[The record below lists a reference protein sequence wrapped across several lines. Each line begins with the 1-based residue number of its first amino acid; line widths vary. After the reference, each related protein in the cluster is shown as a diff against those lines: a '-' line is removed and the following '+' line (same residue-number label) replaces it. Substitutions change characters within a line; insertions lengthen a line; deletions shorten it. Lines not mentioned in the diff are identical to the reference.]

1 MGKEKLGLALGGGG
15 GKGAYQI
22 GVWKYL
28 AEIGLD
34 SYVSVVSGTSVGALN
49 AVLFSDGD
57 IAKAERIWTEQTE
70 DSILSRQR
78 EENIMVPDGFSELE
92 DVLLSMVTNGLFAR
106 DGLKGIIA
114 REIDL
119 DAIKKNTL
127 RVYATCTRI
136 PDFVGVSFLLNE
148 LDKKNIVQALL
159 ASSAIPG
166 VFRPE
171 KVLNDFYYDGGIIAQ
186 NNVSLVPL
194 NKTECTQALVIPL
207 NDTQEFH
214 TCYNMTVIC
223 PSKDLGDLF
232 EGTLNF
238 SKRKASELIRLG
250 YEDASTIYAE
260 SLHELLCTM
269 KGKAKMVG
277 VDEVIATF
285 NDESVRQSIV
295 AEADV
300 IPILLKD
307 EKKDVIKLSAC
318 LFDRN
323 SNKIR
328 RFIKMWNASTL
339 EKGLA
344 DMFADK
350 QMIVLR

>member
-1 MGKEKLGLALGGGG
+1 MQKEKLGLALGGGG

-57 IAKAERIWTEQTE
+57 IKKAERIWTQQIE
-70 DSILSRQR
+70 DTILAPHKEKDIAVSDGLLGIGNIILDIATNGIFSRSGLK
-78 EENIMVPDGFSELE
+78 NIIMQEIDF
-92 DVLLSMVTNGLFAR
+92 DVL
-106 DGLKGIIA
+106 
-114 REIDL
+114 
-119 DAIKKNTL
+119 KKKPMP
-127 RVYATCTRI
+127 VYATCTRI
-136 PDFVGVSFLLNE
+136 PDLVGVSFLLNE
-148 LDKKNIVQALL
+148 LDKKNMVRVLL

-166 VFRPE
+166 VFKPE
-171 KVLNDFYYDGGIIAQ
+171 KVLNDFYYDGGVIPE
-186 NNVSLVPL
+186 NNVPLVPL
-194 NKTECTQALVIPL
+194 NKTKCTQALVIPL
-207 NDTQEFH
+207 DDTQEFH
-214 TCYNMTVIC
+214 TCYNMTVVH

-277 VDEVIATF
+277 VDEVIAPF

-295 AEADV
+295 AESDV
-300 IPILLKD
+300 IPVLLKD

>member
-49 AVLFSDGD
+49 AVLFSDGN

-92 DVLLSMVTNGLFAR
+92 DVLLGMVTNGLFAR

-119 DAIKKNTL
+119 DAIKKN
-127 RVYATCTRI
+127 
-136 PDFVGVSFLLNE
+136 
-148 LDKKNIVQALL
+148 IVQALL

-171 KVLNDFYYDGGIIAQ
+171 KVLRRFYYDGGVIPE

-194 NKTECTQALVIPL
+194 NKTKCTQALVIPL
-207 NDTQEFH
+207 DDTQEFH
-214 TCYNMTVIC
+214 TCYNMTVVH

-300 IPILLKD
+300 IPVLLKD
-307 EKKDVIKLSAC
+307 EKKDVIKLPAF
-318 LFDRN
+318 LTG
-323 SNKIR
+323 
-328 RFIKMWNASTL
+328 TL
-339 EKGLA
+339 TK
-344 DMFADK
+344 
-350 QMIVLR
+350 

>member
-49 AVLFSDGD
+49 AVLFSDGN
-57 IAKAERIWTEQTE
+57 IAKAERIWTEQIE

-148 LDKKNIVQALL
+148 LDKKNIVRALL

-166 VFRPE
+166 VFKPE
-171 KVLNDFYYDGGIIAQ
+171 KVLNDFYYDGGIIEK
-186 NNVSLVPL
+186 NNVPLEPL
-194 NKTECTQALVIPL
+194 NKEGCTQAVVISLSDNIEL
-207 NDTQEFH
+207 NS
-214 TCYNMTVIC
+214 CYNMIVIK
-223 PSKDLGDLF
+223 PSGDLGDMF

-238 SKRKASELIRLG
+238 SPEKAKDLIRMG
-250 YEDASTIYAE
+250 YDDAAGIYAE
-260 SLHELLCTM
+260 PLHELLCKFEARTEEIQ
-269 KGKAKMVG
+269 A
-277 VDEVIATF
+277 ECVIASFKNKGVKQILSTEL
-285 NDESVRQSIV
+285 N
-295 AEADV
+295 V
-300 IPILLKD
+300 IPAVLKE
-307 EKKDVIKLSAC
+307 EKSGMIKLTAC
-318 LFDRN
+318 LFDKDSQTMRKLI
-323 SNKIR
+323 KI
-328 RFIKMWNASTL
+328 WNVTALDKKLT
-339 EKGLA
+339 
-344 DMFADK
+344 DMFGTK
-350 QMIVLR
+350 QMIIMQ